1 MIFYKKLDI
10 NNHTLL
16 TKEAHDFVLSQSNI
30 YNRSAKIN
38 LITANLNDALSAMPS
53 LNIFNH
59 LNIKITKV
67 LFFVLYDNKQ
77 CGIHSDSW
85 TNSARINV
93 PVLNCKDSVLE
104 FWSGVE
110 WYSVINA
117 QGNTVKIGKDGTGKL
132 ECEVVIDR
140 PTVVSVNEPHR
151 VVMKNDSK
159 IPRITLSLDFDR
171 CPSFLLTDV
180 ASCT

>member
-10 NNHTLL
+10 DNHMRL
-16 TKEAHDFVLSQSNI
+16 TKEAHDFVLSHSNI

-53 LNIFNH
+53 LNIFNY

-117 QGNTVKIGKDGTGKL
+117 QGTSVNIGKDGTGKL
-132 ECEVVIDR
+132 ECNVVIDR
-140 PTVVSVNEPHR
+140 PTVISVNAPHR

-171 CPSFLLTDV
+171 CPSFLLTD
-180 ASCT
+180 